1 MVQNLVKIRI
11 SNDKLMT
18 ETERYNQTPHND
30 RFCPIIN
37 SDIIEGEFHFLS
49 HFPKDSIPREK
60 FYNQIPQSF
69 ADFNQLSCTELKL
82 KLMNSQ
88 NFSVNI
94 LPRRL
99 ISPC

>member
-11 SNDKLMT
+11 SNHKLMT

-49 HFPKDSIPREK
+49 HSAKGFNPKRKILQSNPTK
-60 FYNQIPQSF
+60 FCRF
-69 ADFNQLSCTELKL
+69 
-82 KLMNSQ
+82 
-88 NFSVNI
+88 
-94 LPRRL
+94 
-99 ISPC
+99 